1 MANRD
6 LRAVRANELKLDPVQ
21 TPGMSR
27 YAGIAAQTVGAEK
40 IWVGYVTLAP
50 GVRSGAHHHGDCES
64 AIFIIRGRAR
74 FRFGP
79 LLDRSIDV
87 VAGDFVY
94 VPPRAIH
101 QEVNLSDAEPIEMIV
116 TRDRQEN
123 VTTNLDLPEATLR
136 EA

>member
-1 MANRD
+1 MAKGE
-6 LRAVRANELKLDPVQ
+6 LRIVRANELKLDPVQ

-27 YAGIAAQTVGAEK
+27 YAGIAAHTVGAEK
-40 IWVGYVTLAP
+40 LWVGYVTLAP

-79 LLDRSIDV
+79 LLDRSIDAA
-87 VAGDFVY
+87 AGDFVY

-101 QEVNLSDAEPIEMIV
+101 QEINLSDADPIEMIV

-123 VTTNLDLPEATLR
+123 VTTNLDLPEDVLR
-136 EA
+136 GA

>member
-1 MANRD
+1 MAKGE
-6 LRAVRANELKLDPVQ
+6 LRVVRASELKLDPVQ

-27 YAGIAAQTVGAEK
+27 YAGIAAHTVGAERL
-40 IWVGYVTLAP
+40 WMGYVSLAP

-64 AIFIIRGRAR
+64 AIFILRGRAR

-79 LLDRSIDV
+79 LLDRSIEAA
-87 VAGDFVY
+87 AGDFVY

-101 QEVNLSDAEPIEMIV
+101 QEINLSDTEPIEMIV

-123 VTTNLDLPEATLR
+123 LTTNLDLPEAILR
-136 EA
+136 GA